1 MNCSWLQVVKCFH
14 VMNVIIS
21 LLYFLKK
28 TKVIFKIILER
39 HRQRKEKVC
48 LFFFFLV
55 NYVGSPFEMTV
66 NIF

>member
-39 HRQRKEKVC
+39 HRQRKEKV
-48 LFFFFLV
+48 LFVFFF
-55 NYVGSPFEMTV
+55 
-66 NIF
+66 

>member
-39 HRQRKEKVC
+39 HRQRKEKV
-48 LFFFFLV
+48 FFLV

>member
-1 MNCSWLQVVKCFH
+1 MLVALSCKMFSRYECN
-14 VMNVIIS
+14 
-21 LLYFLKK
+21 YFLIVFFKK

-39 HRQRKEKVC
+39 HRQRKEKV
-48 LFFFFLV
+48 FFLI

>member
-39 HRQRKEKVC
+39 HRQRKEKV
-48 LFFFFLV
+48 FFLV
-55 NYVGSPFEMTV
+55 NYVSSPFEMTV